1 VAQNADNARMSLIRH
16 GLTHLALL
24 PARLLGHLPLD
35 AGRALMRLG
44 SPLIERLMGRRR
56 RVVDRNLALCFPDWP
71 EARRRAVRRGHF
83 VQLSEAVAETAFCWC
98 RRRPLD
104 HEQGSVVGLEH
115 LEAAR
120 ETGQGV
126 LLVTGHTTCLE
137 LGARLF
143 AEQVEA
149 RGVYR
154 PLRNP
159 VLDRFQNRGR
169 ARYGPG
175 MIPRDQLKSMV
186 RYLRA
191 GEVVW
196 YAPDQDFG
204 PERSEFVSFFGLA
217 TATTRGMLDL
227 ARLGRARVVPM
238 YPLKDPVSG
247 RVTVKVFPAL
257 PGVPSED
264 PVSDLRQY
272 NRFLEEQILE
282 APAQYWWLH
291 RRFKSAPAGEP
302 DRYIDQ
308 SRSR

>member
-1 VAQNADNARMSLIRH
+1 MSLLRRL
-16 GLTHLALL
+16 LTHLALL
-24 PARLLGHLPLD
+24 PARMLGHLPLGP
-35 AGRALMRLG
+35 GRALMRLV
-44 SPLIERLMGRRR
+44 SPLVERLMQRRR
-56 RVVDRNLALCFPDWP
+56 MIVDRNLELCFPDWG
-71 EARRRAVRRGHF
+71 EEQRRAVRRAHF

-104 HEQGSVVGLEH
+104 QAQGRVEGLEY

-120 ETGQGV
+120 AGGQGV

-143 AEQVEA
+143 AEQVVA

-159 VLDRFQNRGR
+159 VLNRFQNRGR
-169 ARYGPG
+169 DRYSPG
-175 MIPRDQLKSMV
+175 MVRRDQLKSMI

-204 PERSEFVSFFGLA
+204 PARSEFVPFFGLS
-217 TATTRGMLDL
+217 TATTRGLLDL
-227 ARLGRARVVPM
+227 ARLGQASVVPM
-238 YPLKDPVSG
+238 YPLKDPESG
-247 RVTVKVFPAL
+247 QVTVQILPAFD
-257 PGVPSED
+257 GVPSGD
-264 PVSDLRQY
+264 AVADLRRY
-272 NRFLEEQILE
+272 NRFLEAQILK

-302 DRYIDQ
+302 DRYADLA
-308 SRSR
+308 RGR

>member
-1 VAQNADNARMSLIRH
+1 MATLSPP
-16 GLTHLALL
+16 LTHLALL
-24 PARLLGHLPLD
+24 PARLLGRLPL
-35 AGRALMRLG
+35 ALSRALMRVF
-44 SPLIERLMGRRR
+44 SPLIARAMGRRR
-56 RVVDRNLALCFPDWP
+56 RIVDRNLELCFPGWRED
-71 EARRRAVRRGHF
+71 ERRALRQAHF
-83 VQLSEAVAETAFCWC
+83 AELAEAVAETAFCWT
-98 RRRPLD
+98 RQRPLGPTYGAV
-104 HEQGSVVGLEH
+104 EGLEH

-120 ETGQGV
+120 GDGQGV

-143 AEQVEA
+143 AEEVEA

-159 VLDRFQNRGR
+159 VLDRFQNEGR

-175 MIPRDQLKSMV
+175 MIPRDQLKSMI

-204 PERSEFVSFFGLA
+204 PERSEFVPFFA
-217 TATTRGMLDL
+217 IPTATTRGLLDL

-238 YPLKDPVSG
+238 YPRKDPDTG
-247 RVTVKVFPAL
+247 RVTVQVFPAL
-257 PGVPSED
+257 AGVPSAD
-264 PVSDLRQY
+264 PVDDLEQY
-272 NRFLEEQILE
+272 NDFLEQQIRR

-291 RRFKSAPAGEP
+291 RRFKSAPAGAP
-302 DRYIDQ
+302 VRYP
-308 SRSR
+308 